1 MKENAHDRADIWGAD
16 AIQGIIS
23 RNAVWASD
31 MLVAMVKSLMKDG
44 RPIFTEKIPQQ
55 ESLQKLLNAPPQF
68 WEAVQSQDPE
78 AAAALVAK
86 LLDARMKGKIP
97 EIGPRADEVVAEDGP
112 AKVDTT
118 TGTEAAKPIPRF
130 IQKVS
135 DSSIG

>member
-1 MKENAHDRADIWGAD
+1 VKENAHDRADIWGAD

-68 WEAVQSQDPE
+68 WEAIQSQDPE

-130 IQKVS
+130 TERVS